1 MLNQFQQYGRKSE
14 DTAVAFL
21 KKRGYDILQRN
32 YRTRLGEI
40 DIIARDKEAIVFV
53 EVKARKTDRAGSG
66 KSSVTRNKQF
76 RITRLA
82 QYYLKQTGLR
92 DVKARFDVVVI
103 QGEGEKV
110 ELIRNAFDAVLAP

>member
-1 MLNQFQQYGRKSE
+1 MLNQHQRYGRKSE
-14 DTAVAFL
+14 DTAAAYL
-21 KKRGYDILQRN
+21 KKRGYAILQRN

-40 DIIARDKEAIVFV
+40 DIIARDKETIVFV

-66 KSSVTRNKQF
+66 KSSITRTKQF

-82 QYYLKQTGLR
+82 QYYLKQSGLR

-103 QGEGEKV
+103 QGEGESV
-110 ELIRNAFDAVLAP
+110 DLIQNAFEAVLA